1 MAEGDERHV
10 EASTLTSTVLLRQ
23 ENSAICPSKE
33 IKTTSFRSLPQS
45 SLRSSCHGYVTTNV
59 EVSLRGIDVVVVVAA
74 GGVGQGKRRHRGAVS
89 RRRLMRSEM
98 LSLVATVVRN
108 CSAQLRDF
116 YTGNAQL
123 YI

>member
-10 EASTLTSTVLLRQ
+10 EASTLTSAVLLRQ

-59 EVSLRGIDVVVVVAA
+59 EVSLRGIDVVVVAA
-74 GGVGQGKRRHRGAVS
+74 GGVGQGKRHRGTVS
-89 RRRLMRSEM
+89 RRRLKRSEM

-116 YTGNAQL
+116 YTDNAQL